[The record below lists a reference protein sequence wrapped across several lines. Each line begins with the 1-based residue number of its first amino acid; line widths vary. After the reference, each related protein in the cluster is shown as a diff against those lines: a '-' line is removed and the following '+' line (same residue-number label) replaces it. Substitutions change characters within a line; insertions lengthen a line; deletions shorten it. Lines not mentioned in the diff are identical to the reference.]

1 MIIIDLLIIIFYR
14 MMNTTVGWKEY
25 NSLNTNCLNPFSQLL
40 YSSFY
45 MKMIISKLT
54 IIIKYWRNTTN
65 YEIYTR
71 FYLLKL
77 PTCGFEG
84 LKDSTNQCWIWNTTL
99 PHKFISPWSFVH
111 VTAGFLQINLCT
123 KPTLR
128 VTLQIEFQYSST
140 LKCIVHRL
148 PYYIAFIQNNE
159 IQEVQK
165 CLRPSAICSR

>member
-1 MIIIDLLIIIFYR
+1 MMI
-14 MMNTTVGWKEY
+14 TTVGWKNL
-25 NSLNTNCLNPFSQLL
+25 NSLYSNCCIPYSQLL

-45 MKMIISKLT
+45 IKMIITKSP

-65 YEIYTR
+65 YEIYIR

-84 LKDSTNQCWIWNTTL
+84 PKNNTNQWWIWNTTL
-99 PHKFISPWSFVH
+99 PYKFVSLWSFVR

-128 VTLQIEFQYSST
+128 VTLQTKFQYSST
-140 LKCIVHRL
+140 LKCIIHRL
-148 PYYIAFIQNNE
+148 LYY
-159 IQEVQK
+159 
-165 CLRPSAICSR
+165 